1 MDQFILKHVLG
12 KLLLVL
18 IMVSLLVGSIIYL
31 NSRWA
36 KIREFRRQAD
46 AQSSTKA
53 LNFYQAQFG
62 NEPDSLDDDG
72 DGWDKSNDEH
82 RIFLEPLAKVGLLPS
97 LVFDPQNDE
106 EHYYRYQKFEPGDF
120 GCQKPYAVFQV
131 ASFETKDKNSGSGSC
146 PDIDW
151 VHYAPLGFTWFG
163 ED

>member
-36 KIREFRRQAD
+36 KIRDIRRQAD
-46 AQSSTKA
+46 AQSITKA

-62 NEPDSLDDDG
+62 NYPDSLDDDG
-72 DGWDKSNDEH
+72 D
-82 RIFLEPLAKVGLLPS
+82 AKVGLLPS